1 MALVCGA
8 GERRAVAGSTA
19 ETQGAVRAAVE
30 AEYPAL
36 FDLYREFHAHPELSF
51 QEKWS
56 AAKVAGELRGAGYAV
71 TEKVGRLG
79 VVAVLTNGPGPT
91 VIIRA
96 DMDGLP
102 VREQTGLP
110 YASVAKGVDPN
121 GNEVSVMHACGHD
134 THMTCLIGVARL
146 LGSGEGRRRWS
157 GTLVL
162 IAQPAE
168 EVVGGARA
176 MLADGLYTRFPRPD
190 YCLAL
195 HDFAFLA
202 GLVCYTP
209 GPALAAA
216 DSLDIVVHG
225 VGGHGSAPDKAK
237 DPVVLAAQIVM
248 ALQTIASREVTPG
261 ETAVVTVGSIHGG
274 TKRNIIPD
282 EVRLLLTVR
291 TFSEG
296 TRQKVLASIGRIAR
310 GLGQAAGM
318 PEDRLPEIV
327 TRADESVPA
336 TYNDPVLA
344 ARIGAEFRR
353 WFGEEGAVEVKAVTG
368 SEDFGLFGRV
378 EPKIPTF
385 FFFVGG
391 LAPALDESSRATGK
405 PPPSIHSPFWAPV
418 PEATLKT
425 GVTAMTAAA
434 LELMPRR

>member
-1 MALVCGA
+1 
-8 GERRAVAGSTA
+8 
-19 ETQGAVRAAVE
+19 
-30 AEYPAL
+30 
-36 FDLYREFHAHPELSF
+36 
-51 QEKWS
+51 
-56 AAKVAGELRGAGYAV
+56 
-71 TEKVGRLG
+71 
-79 VVAVLTNGPGPT
+79 
-91 VIIRA
+91 
-96 DMDGLP
+96 
-102 VREQTGLP
+102 
-110 YASVAKGVDPN
+110 
-121 GNEVSVMHACGHD
+121 
-134 THMTCLIGVARL
+134 
-146 LGSGEGRRRWS
+146 
-157 GTLVL
+157 
-162 IAQPAE
+162 
-168 EVVGGARA
+168 
-176 MLADGLYTRFPRPD
+176 
-190 YCLAL
+190 
-195 HDFAFLA
+195 
-202 GLVCYTP
+202 
-209 GPALAAA
+209 
-216 DSLDIVVHG
+216 